1 MRTCA
6 TRTAT
11 GCARD
16 PSDREF
22 FLGPAPNIHIEGTG
36 YGFQFEFELRHT
48 LQAAW
53 ELGAGLRY
61 WWLRA
66 EEVRARPWARA
77 CRLSRSN
84 PSVWESRLVDKAVV
98 MKLLPVFRSWRSSRA
113 GPRRRFPP
121 ARRCATVADARA
133 DPREGDPRGGEHR
146 RAERPRGAEPA
157 HARSV
162 LPPLFGGPG
171 PVGAPDRGGLGVI
184 VDAKNGYV
192 MTNAHVVKDAREVLV
207 TLKDNRRLPAKLVG
221 TDPGTDIAVVRV
233 DPKNL
238 VDVRFGDSDALQVG
252 DFVIAIGNPFG
263 LGQTAT
269 SGIVSA
275 LGRSGLS
282 MEGYEHFIQ
291 TDASINP
298 GNSGGALVNLR
309 GELVGINTAIIG
321 PAGGNV
327 GIGFAVPVVMARA
340 VMEQLVKFGEVKRGR
355 LGISMTDVV
364 GGEGA
369 TVAEVQADS
378 PAAQAGLRKADVVT
392 GLNGRPVRGAAELR
406 AGWESCR
413 SETRSS
419 CRFSAARKTHHQGPD
434 RRHRKRRERRRG
446 GAGALGRGVPGGLE
460 ERPARAQPR
469 RPGDGRQ
476 ARVSGLPPRLAPR
489 RPHHRGE
496 RPAGVL
502 GQGADRGAKRR
513 GGVQL
518 NVLRGD
524 NMLTI
529 PVS

>member
-1 MRTCA
+1 MRFLPTLLTLTFVA
-6 TRTAT
+6 FAAWGQVPAGAPLRDGLPTLAPILDKVTPAVVNIAVLQRSPEEQNPLM
-11 GCARD
+11 RD
-16 PSDREF
+16 PF
-22 FLGPAPNIHIEGTG
+22 F
-36 YGFQFEFELRHT
+36 
-48 LQAAW
+48 
-53 ELGAGLRY
+53 
-61 WWLRA
+61 
-66 EEVRARPWARA
+66 
-77 CRLSRSN
+77 
-84 PSVWESRLVDKAVV
+84 
-98 MKLLPVFRSWRSSRA
+98 
-113 GPRRRFPP
+113 RRF
-121 ARRCATVADARA
+121 
-133 DPREGDPRGGEHR
+133 
-146 RAERPRGAEPA
+146 
-157 HARSV
+157 
-162 LPPLFGGPG
+162 FGGPG
-171 PVGAPDRGGLGVI
+171 QAEPQVAAGSGVI

-221 TDPGTDIAVVRV
+221 VDPGTDIAVLRV

-298 GNSGGALVNLR
+298 GNSGGALVNLK

-327 GIGFAVPVVMARA
+327 GIGFAVPVVIAQA
-340 VMEQLVKFGEVKRGR
+340 VLEQLVKFGEVKRGR
-355 LGISMTDVV
+355 LGVSMTDVV

-369 TVAEVQADS
+369 TIADVQNDS
-378 PAAQAGLRKADVVT
+378 PASKAGLRKGDVVV

-406 AGWESCR
+406 ARMSVVPVGETVELQVQR
-413 SETRSS
+413 GDEKRTLKAQVGAIETRAS
-419 CRFSAARKTHHQGPD
+419 
-434 RRHRKRRERRRG
+434 G
-446 GAGALGRGVPGGLE
+446 GEAVQELSGAVFQE
-460 ERPARAQPR
+460 
-469 RPGDGRQ
+469 
-476 ARVSGLPPRLAPR
+476 VTKSGLPGRNRAVLVTGVKP
-489 RPHHRGE
+489 E
-496 RPAGVL
+496 SPAYRHGLRAGDLIVGVNAQRVSSVREL
-502 GQGADRGAKRR
+502 TAALKRR

>member
-1 MRTCA
+1 VREGLPTLA
-6 TRTAT
+6 PILEKVTPAVVNIAVLQRSPEEQNPLL
-11 GCARD
+11 RD
-16 PSDREF
+16 PF
-22 FLGPAPNIHIEGTG
+22 F
-36 YGFQFEFELRHT
+36 
-48 LQAAW
+48 
-53 ELGAGLRY
+53 
-61 WWLRA
+61 
-66 EEVRARPWARA
+66 
-77 CRLSRSN
+77 
-84 PSVWESRLVDKAVV
+84 
-98 MKLLPVFRSWRSSRA
+98 
-113 GPRRRFPP
+113 RRFFGLP
-121 ARRCATVADARA
+121 
-133 DPREGDPRGGEHR
+133 GQS
-146 RAERPRGAEPA
+146 EPQISA
-157 HARSV
+157 GS
-162 LPPLFGGPG
+162 
-171 PVGAPDRGGLGVI
+171 GVI

-221 TDPGTDIAVVRV
+221 ADPGTDIALLRV

-252 DFVIAIGNPFG
+252 DFVVAIGNPFG

-340 VMEQLVKFGEVKRGR
+340 VMEQLVRYGEVRRGR

-369 TVAEVQADS
+369 TVAEVQANS
-378 PAAQAGLRKADVVT
+378 PASQAGLRKGDVVIA
-392 GLNGRPVRGAAELR
+392 LNGRPVRGAAELR
-406 AGWESCR
+406 ARLGVVPVGESIELR
-413 SETRSS
+413 VQRAGETRTLKAQVGAIET
-419 CRFSAARKTHHQGPD
+419 SAAATGGAAVRELEGANLQDVERPGLPGPNRAVLVSSVKPGSQAFQHGLRTGD
-434 RRHRKRRERRRG
+434 FIIGVNGRRITSLKEVASALRRRN
-446 GAGALGRGVPGGLE
+446 
-460 ERPARAQPR
+460 
-469 RPGDGRQ
+469 
-476 ARVSGLPPRLAPR
+476 
-489 RPHHRGE
+489 
-496 RPAGVL
+496 
-502 GQGADRGAKRR
+502 
-513 GGVQL
+513 VQL

-524 NMLTI
+524 NVLTI